1 MRLVLSD
8 TGLET
13 CTGNDVLL
21 GQGVVT
27 GECREPESQANK
39 NDETLQG
46 ETSSSHT
53 FVRKSSP
60 VYCAIFTVQM
70 ENVDGNIRSLP
81 PIIVT
86 FCHGVDRIGSDRQW
100 TRRISA
106 FRENRYF

>member
-86 FCHGVDRIGSDRQW
+86 FCHGVDRIGSDR
-100 TRRISA
+100 
-106 FRENRYF
+106 